1 MTVSLDPVS
10 DADLGYVLAVLREAD
25 LPSAGIDDDA
35 VRLFLA
41 DAEGDRVG
49 VGGFEDYGATGVLR
63 SIAVEPRARGQGH
76 GTALVEAVE
85 AEARA
90 AGIDTLLLLTTD
102 AGPFF
107 ESLGY
112 EPDEWS
118 NVPASSTLS
127 AVCPDT
133 ATCLSK
139 HL

>member
-1 MTVSLDPVS
+1 MTVTLDPVT

-25 LPSAGIDDDA
+25 LPSAGIGDDT

-41 DAEGDRVG
+41 DADGERVG
-49 VGGFEDYGATGVLR
+49 VGGFEDYGGTGLLR
-63 SIAVEPRARGQGH
+63 SIAIEPGARGQGY
-76 GTALVEAVE
+76 GTALVETLE
-85 AEARA
+85 AEAGV
-90 AGIDTLLLLTTD
+90 AGIENLLLLTTD

-112 EPDEWS
+112 EPAEWS
-118 NVPASSTLS
+118 VVPDSSALS

-139 HL
+139 RL